1 MVFSGLAGDAAE
13 FSGGQFFRGALMLP
27 PQHEQQSRAASVITM
42 ATLHLDFGS
51 SILLPSF

>member
-27 PQHEQQSRAASVITM
+27 PQHEQSRAASVITM